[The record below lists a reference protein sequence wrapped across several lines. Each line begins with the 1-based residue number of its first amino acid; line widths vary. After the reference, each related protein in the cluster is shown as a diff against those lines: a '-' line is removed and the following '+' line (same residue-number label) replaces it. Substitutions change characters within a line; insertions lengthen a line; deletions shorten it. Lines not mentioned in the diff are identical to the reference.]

1 MATLT
6 DNNSAESVDLIER
19 ARAGDRAALNA
30 LLARH
35 RDRLRRM
42 VEIRL
47 DARLQARLDAS
58 DVVQEAFVE
67 VAGRLDEYLRDPQ
80 LPLFLWLRLVVGER
94 LLRLHRHHLGARMRD
109 AGREVSLYRGA
120 LPEATSAALA
130 AQLLGK
136 HTSPTQAV
144 LRAERILRLQ
154 EALNALGPLD
164 REILSLRHFEELTAA
179 EAARVLGIEE
189 AAAAKRYFRALK
201 RLKDV
206 LAAMPG
212 GQDGT

>member
-1 MATLT
+1 MEINPA
-6 DNNSAESVDLIER
+6 DSADLIER
-19 ARAGDRAALNA
+19 ARAGEREALNA
-30 LLARH
+30 LLDLY

-47 DARLQARLDAS
+47 DTRLQARLDAS
-58 DVVQEAFVE
+58 DVVQEAYVE
-67 VAGRLDEYLRDPQ
+67 VAERLAEYLRDSR
-80 LPLFLWLRLVVGER
+80 LPFFLWLRLVVGER
-94 LLRLHRHHLGARMRD
+94 LMKLHRHHLGTQMRD
-109 AGREVSLYRGA
+109 AAREVSLYRGA
-120 LPEATSAALA
+120 LPAASSAALA
-130 AQLLGK
+130 AQLLGR

-154 EALNALGPLD
+154 EALNSLEPMD

-179 EAARVLGIEE
+179 ETARVLGIEE

-201 RLKDV
+201 RLKEI

-212 GQDGT
+212 GQEGV